1 MTAVAAVHDLE
12 LASRYWQRLVQ
23 MDWGAVVAEGARSK
37 CSRPSDCARLYG
49 VVAEVAPDAA
59 TGGLSITVLEAI
71 EEGATTS

>member
-1 MTAVAAVHDLE
+1 
-12 LASRYWQRLVQ
+12 